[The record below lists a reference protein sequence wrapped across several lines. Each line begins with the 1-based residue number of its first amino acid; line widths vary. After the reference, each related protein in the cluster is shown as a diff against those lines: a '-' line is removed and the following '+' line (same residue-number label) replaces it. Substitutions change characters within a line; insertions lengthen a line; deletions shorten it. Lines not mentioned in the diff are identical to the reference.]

1 MRKNHNIIIA
11 QYKKAQYNNSVLN
24 ILSETDRQNSSSTHT
39 KRKVNANANICQSTP
54 KSMEITFAYKTMQ
67 LARL

>member
-1 MRKNHNIIIA
+1 MTMRKNHNIIIA

-24 ILSETDRQNSSSTHT
+24 ILPETDRQNSSSTHT

-54 KSMEITFAYKTMQ
+54 
-67 LARL
+67 